1 MTAPIIAI
9 NQVSKNFRGLNA
21 LTAVSFTAEPG
32 AITAIIGPNGAGKT
46 TLFNIIAGDQ
56 APSAGQVLFED
67 REISGLS
74 PDRICR
80 LGISRTYQNVRLF
93 YGLTVNSNV
102 RVAMLYGRREPVSS
116 DRMDEE
122 IYTILEFVH
131 LASNSGRLASELTP
145 LERKRLELARA
156 LATDPKV
163 LLLDEIVAGL
173 SPTETLEM
181 METIRAV
188 NARGMTVLLIEH
200 IMKAV
205 MSLSNHIVVL
215 NYGEKIAEGT
225 PAHITENQ
233 DVIKAYLGD
242 ALAGEGVA

>member
-1 MTAPIIAI
+1 MTAPIVSI
-9 NQVSKNFRGLNA
+9 NQVSMNFRGLNA
-21 LTAVSFTAEPG
+21 LVDVSFAAEPG
-32 AITAIIGPNGAGKT
+32 AITAVIGPNGAGKT

-56 APSAGQVLFED
+56 APSAGQVIFD
-67 REISGLS
+67 GGEISGLS

-102 RVAMLYGRREPVSS
+102 RVAMIYGRREPVPRGRI
-116 DRMDEE
+116 DQE
-122 IYTILEFVH
+122 IHTILEFVH
-131 LASNSGRLASELTP
+131 LASDPGKLASELTP

-188 NARGMTVLLIEH
+188 NERGITVLLIEH
-200 IMKAV
+200 VMKAV
-205 MSLSNHIVVL
+205 MGLANHIVVL

-225 PAHITENQ
+225 PANVTGNPA
-233 DVIKAYLGD
+233 VIKAYLGD
-242 ALAGEGVA
+242 ALAGEGAA